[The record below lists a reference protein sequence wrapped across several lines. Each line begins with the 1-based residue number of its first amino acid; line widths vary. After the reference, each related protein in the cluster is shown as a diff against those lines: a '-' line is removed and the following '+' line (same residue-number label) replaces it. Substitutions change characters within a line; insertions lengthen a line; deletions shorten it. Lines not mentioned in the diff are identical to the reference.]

1 MIICKECGN
10 SAESAD
16 GFCSSCGQLLEWS
29 GQPVA
34 ATAGPGAG
42 GPGAGGPGAG
52 GKHGA
57 RQPEAERARPEPQP
71 LVAGPDH
78 AGPYCSACGVR
89 NPEGRTFCRSCG
101 EVLRGAMV
109 PAGQRPG
116 WWRRLI
122 ARLRGRPT
130 GAAGAGA
137 DPAGPGAAGN
147 GVAGTTAAGR
157 AGAGDGLGG
166 RVHGLSAAHHP
177 SGGAQQPPWARTG
190 YQGAGQGRAG
200 QAVSRMKPPRR
211 LSLSMLAPVLLVLSL
226 AGVSLSP
233 ARQWAV
239 AEVHNLLG
247 RARSHYVN
255 HSPVSADAS
264 AAAPGHPA
272 QDAIDGSTATYWLT
286 AGASGVGSVITIRFP
301 VPVQITRIGISS
313 GEPGAAYLTQA
324 RPETVEIADGSGPP
338 DTVTFQDTSGFQTEP
353 VSLSGVTVLTLTIR
367 SEYAGQQGQGVA
379 IRELQF
385 SQLVKGSA

>member
-1 MIICKECGN
+1 MA
-10 SAESAD
+10 SPAPR
-16 GFCSSCGQLLEWS
+16 LR
-29 GQPVA
+29 
-34 ATAGPGAG
+34 AGPGQVTASG
-42 GPGAGGPGAG
+42 GGCTGYPPRTIRPAARSSRRGPGRGTRGL
-52 GKHGA
+52 A
-57 RQPEAERARPEPQP
+57 R
-71 LVAGPDH
+71 
-78 AGPYCSACGVR
+78 
-89 NPEGRTFCRSCG
+89 
-101 EVLRGAMV
+101 
-109 PAGQRPG
+109 
-116 WWRRLI
+116 
-122 ARLRGRPT
+122 
-130 GAAGAGA
+130 
-137 DPAGPGAAGN
+137 
-147 GVAGTTAAGR
+147 
-157 AGAGDGLGG
+157 
-166 RVHGLSAAHHP
+166 
-177 SGGAQQPPWARTG
+177 
-190 YQGAGQGRAG
+190 
-200 QAVSRMKPPRR
+200 PPRR

-247 RARSHYVN
+247 RAHSHYVN

-272 QDAIDGSTATYWLT
+272 QDAIDGSTASYWLT

-301 VPVQITRIGISS
+301 VPAQITRIGISS

-353 VSLSGVTVLTLTIR
+353 VSLRGVTVLTLTIR